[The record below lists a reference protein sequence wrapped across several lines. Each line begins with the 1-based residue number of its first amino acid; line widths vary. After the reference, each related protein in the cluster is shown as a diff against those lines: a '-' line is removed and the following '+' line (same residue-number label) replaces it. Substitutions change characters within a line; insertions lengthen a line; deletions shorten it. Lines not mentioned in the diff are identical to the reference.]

1 MGVKGEGGG
10 KNGERDW
17 VLNPQGC
24 SLYIHTEV
32 AE

>member
-1 MGVKGEGGG
+1 MGVKGEG
-10 KNGERDW
+10 KWGETYEW

-24 SLYIHTEV
+24 SLYIHTEM

>member
-1 MGVKGEGGG
+1 MGVKGEG
-10 KNGERDW
+10 KWGETWCEW